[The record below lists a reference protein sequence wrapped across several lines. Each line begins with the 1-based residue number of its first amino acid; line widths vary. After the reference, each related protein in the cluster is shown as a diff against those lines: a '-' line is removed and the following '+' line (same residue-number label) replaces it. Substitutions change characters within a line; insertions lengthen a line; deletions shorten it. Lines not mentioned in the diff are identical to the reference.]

1 MNSVRRHYRSA
12 FTLIELLVTI
22 AIVGMLAALLSPS
35 LERIKS
41 KALSMKCAN
50 NLRQIPIA
58 VQNYS
63 QDNGGRF
70 PVIEPMPSH
79 PVYSGDQKAGTLL
92 EVLGPYGLTEA
103 SLRCPGDIAGPNYY
117 KKEGS
122 SYMWR
127 PMVDDELVTAPKIY
141 MPRRGEIVPPPSRL
155 PLAADFSNSAHRG
168 HINCAFADGRVRFF

>member
-1 MNSVRRHYRSA
+1 MKTMRRRSQSA

-22 AIVGMLAALLSPS
+22 AIIGMLAALLAPS
-35 LERIKS
+35 LDRVKS
-41 KALSMKCAN
+41 KATSLKCAN

-58 VQNYS
+58 VQGYS
-63 QDNGGRF
+63 QDNNGRF
-70 PVIEPMPSH
+70 PMIESMPSH
-79 PVYSGDQKAGTLL
+79 PVYSADQQAGTLI
-92 EVLGPYGLTEA
+92 EVLGPYGLTDA
-103 SLRCPGDIAGPNYY
+103 SLRCPGDTAGLNYY

-155 PLAADFSNSAHRG
+155 PLAADFSNSAHGG
-168 HINCAFADGRVRFF
+168 HLNCVFADGHVRFF